1 MASFTTARP
10 PSGVNLHFVCEARLS
25 SQLRHPGAIVRDEQ
39 ALPPPVL
46 LSQLSTAVSVIM
58 LLWQLESL

>member
-1 MASFTTARP
+1 
-10 PSGVNLHFVCEARLS
+10 
-25 SQLRHPGAIVRDEQ
+25 VRDEQ
-39 ALPPPVL
+39 ALPPPAL